1 MDEQVKQKF
10 MTYPAEAVVVL
21 KQVRQLI
28 LAVAEQDGITELKE
42 TLKWGEPSYISTIG
56 STIRF
61 DYKYKAPQHFGI
73 YFNCK
78 TKLIETFKELYGDT
92 FVYQGNRALLFR
104 LNQPLPSKEL
114 SHCVSLALRYKKIK
128 HLPLLGA

>member
-61 DYKYKAPQHFGI
+61 DYKYKAP
-73 YFNCK
+73 
-78 TKLIETFKELYGDT
+78 
-92 FVYQGNRALLFR
+92 
-104 LNQPLPSKEL
+104 
-114 SHCVSLALRYKKIK
+114 
-128 HLPLLGA
+128 